1 MKNLVIDNKDNKE
14 LIDNLKSKGLSLEV
28 ILSLTVEQAKQL
40 QDQNFQIK
48 KEVVKENE
56 SLITEIAQK
65 LEQDKKILLSEC
77 NTILLNKL
85 SKSNDW
91 FNKEYSEVLIDFEKQ
106 QVFKRL
112 GIVHQFDEDKFT
124 SMQKRAK
131 AIIKSHVLNDG
142 STTVNSINKQYIN
155 NGLNYRTV
163 QTVQNDM
170 KYIILANKD
179 EVTQATRNGKKVS
192 YFAMK

>member
-1 MKNLVIDNKDNKE
+1 MKNLVVENKENKE

>member
-1 MKNLVIDNKDNKE
+1 MKNLVIENKE
-14 LIDNLKSKGLSLEV
+14 NAQLIENLKSKGLSLEV
-28 ILSLTVEQAKQL
+28 ILSLTLEQANELTK
-40 QDQNFQIK
+40 QNFTIK
-48 KEVVKENE
+48 TEVVKQNE
-56 SLITEIAQK
+56 SLITEIAQR
-65 LEQDKKILLSEC
+65 LEQDKKILVSEC

-91 FNKEYSEVLIDFEKQ
+91 FSKDYAEVLIDFEKQ
-106 QVFKRL
+106 QVYKRL
-112 GIVHQFDEDKFT
+112 GIVHEFDTDKFN
-124 SMQKRAK
+124 SMQIRAN

-142 STTVNSINKQYIN
+142 STTVNSLNKQYIN

-170 KYIILANKD
+170 KYIILANKED
-179 EVTQATRNGKKVS
+179 VIQATRNGKKVS